1 MNDTLG
7 IIMAGNSGLELA
19 EITRNRPI
27 GAVPVASRYRL
38 VDFMLSNMV
47 NSDIDR
53 VGIPTQTHYR
63 SLMDHLGSGAAWD
76 LNRKRHGLVVLP
88 PEMGK
93 FGEVQGDL
101 DVLNGILD
109 YINASKRRYVLI
121 AGSDIIMNTTFDRM
135 YEQHINSKAD
145 ITVMYNNMADC
156 SDLPH
161 HVGIKT
167 DENGR
172 ITDIEV
178 DPTRP
183 FSSQISMG
191 IYIMEREFLEY
202 HINRCLSRGRHD
214 FVRDIL
220 LHEIEHLN
228 IHGYCYEGYAGRV
241 YSLPSYYKVNM
252 DMLSPE
258 ISAELFDSGE
268 PIYTKVKDEVPT
280 IYGENVNIRNS
291 VVADGCIIEGTV
303 ENCIIF
309 RGVQIEE
316 GAVIKDSIIMQNSLI
331 QTGVKMSH
339 AILDKSVVVRKNK
352 VLMGQSNYPVVVGKN
367 AIV

>member
-1 MNDTLG
+1 
-7 IIMAGNSGLELA
+7 MAGNSGLELG

-27 GAVPVASRYRL
+27 GAVPVGSRYRL

-47 NSDIDR
+47 NSGIDR
-53 VGIPTQTHYR
+53 VGIPTETHYR

-88 PEMGK
+88 PEKG

-101 DVLNGILD
+101 DVLNGILG

-121 AGSDIIMNTTFDRM
+121 AGSNIIMNTTFDEM
-135 YEQHINSKAD
+135 YERHIATKAD
-145 ITVMYNNMADC
+145 VTLMYNNVAEC
-156 SDLPH
+156 SELTH

-167 DENGR
+167 DSNGR
-172 ITDIEV
+172 ITDMEV
-178 DPTRP
+178 DPVRS
-183 FSSQISMG
+183 FSSRISMG
-191 IYIMEREFLEY
+191 IYLMEREFLEY

-214 FVRDIL
+214 FVRDVL
-220 LHEIEHLN
+220 LHELDRLN
-228 IHGYCYEGYAGRV
+228 IYGYEYKGYAGRV
-241 YSLPSYYKVNM
+241 YSLPSYYKCNT
-252 DMLSPE
+252 DMLDPA
-258 ISAELFDSGE
+258 ISSELFDSGY

-280 IYGENVNIRNS
+280 IYGESAEVKNS

-303 ENCIIF
+303 ENSIIF

-331 QTGVKMSH
+331 QSGVQISR
-339 AILDKSVVVRKNK
+339 AILDKSVVLKKNK
-352 VLMGQSNYPVVVGKN
+352 VLMGQKNYPVVVGKN